1 MDFDIPRVKG
11 QPGLVGTR
19 FKAQEVSRMFGFD
32 PQVFPSSPHVS
43 YHHLPLSPWRGR
55 PGGRVEREGSCVL
68 DQLSSR
74 LVAERLAQGSRWKY
88 GRGRIVVTAGSGF
101 EATNADQRVVS
112 EFSGAKGLGRELLG
126 TRSCG
131 IWSAEE
137 CSAFRGVWWVLEAWR
152 SGWDCERPQEKC
164 CIAGICSSRLTHSAH
179 SAREKQTQRI
189 RRQNVIWIDV
199 TTWRLGDQESLW
211 KVLRYILQRLL
222 AEPNISLLPKAEKTP
237 PTASVQ
243 GKHEGRTA
251 SQRIL

>member
-32 PQVFPSSPHVS
+32 PQVFPSSPHVP

-88 GRGRIVVTAGSGF
+88 GRGRIAVTAGSGF

-137 CSAFRGVWWVLEAWR
+137 CSAFRGV
-152 SGWDCERPQEKC
+152 
-164 CIAGICSSRLTHSAH
+164 
-179 SAREKQTQRI
+179 
-189 RRQNVIWIDV
+189 
-199 TTWRLGDQESLW
+199 
-211 KVLRYILQRLL
+211 
-222 AEPNISLLPKAEKTP
+222 
-237 PTASVQ
+237 
-243 GKHEGRTA
+243 
-251 SQRIL
+251 